1 MYDTT
6 GEIINQLL
14 ISFINYV
21 VPGILIL
28 ALLFILI
35 LAIIELR
42 RDIKREREKEEK
54 WEKRIIRKKNGKWDI
69 MQELWISLQGYFV
82 FLLLLIIYQKN
93 TKVKRWWKN

>member
-1 MYDTT
+1 MIDTT

-54 WEKRIIRKKNGKWDI
+54 
-69 MQELWISLQGYFV
+69 
-82 FLLLLIIYQKN
+82 
-93 TKVKRWWKN
+93 

>member
-1 MYDTT
+1 MIDTT

-14 ISFINYV
+14 ISFINHV

-28 ALLFILI
+28 ALLYILI

-54 WEKRIIRKKNGKWDI
+54 WEKRIIRKNNGKWDI

-82 FLLLLIIYQKN
+82 FLLLLIIYK
-93 TKVKRWWKN
+93 KKY

>member
-54 WEKRIIRKKNGKWDI
+54 WEKK
-69 MQELWISLQGYFV
+69 S
-82 FLLLLIIYQKN
+82 
-93 TKVKRWWKN
+93 

>member
-1 MYDTT
+1 MEEMIMYDTT

-54 WEKRIIRKKNGKWDI
+54 
-69 MQELWISLQGYFV
+69 
-82 FLLLLIIYQKN
+82 
-93 TKVKRWWKN
+93 